1 MYHLMVVHTQNNTN
15 HLYYYTKVKER
26 KYNVLH
32 RKQHSA
38 IKQMIQMH
46 EDFIDS

>member
-1 MYHLMVVHTQNNTN
+1 MVVHTQKNTN
-15 HLYYYTKVKER
+15 KLYYYTKVKEKMYR
-26 KYNVLH
+26 I
-32 RKQHSA
+32 QHSA